1 MVDACMTCSKCKCKE
16 EQYCATGS
24 VFTYGGKTKYGRA
37 GPDGVATA
45 GGYSDKM
52 VVNEHFGI
60 KVPDGTPLEKAAPLL
75 CAGYVHLI
83 CPNLSAI
90 NWGRGCMQRV
100 QTICPLPNTQTPV
113 AVQRSLCC
121 VRVCDATACYLCTD
135 KKSTRSPTLI
145 VVCGHNLTKRTQ
157 QPAYVRN
164 HTVAH
169 HTCLCV
175 CVHACTYLSMYVSMY
190 IYNAL

>member
-83 CPNLSAI
+83 CPYFSAI
-90 NWGRGCMQRV
+90 NWAGQRM

-121 VRVCDATACYLCTD
+121 VRVCAAYCMLCVYTH
-135 KKSTRSPTLI
+135 KRTRSPTLI
-145 VVCGHNLTKRTQ
+145 VVCGHNLTK
-157 QPAYVRN
+157 
-164 HTVAH
+164 HTTPT
-169 HTCLCV
+169 TCI
-175 CVHACTYLSMYVSMY
+175 CTES
-190 IYNAL
+190 

>member
-1 MVDACMTCSKCKCKE
+1 MTCSKCKCKE

-24 VFTYGGKTKYGRA
+24 VYTYGGKTKYGRA

-83 CPNLSAI
+83 CPYLSAI
-90 NWGRGCMQRV
+90 NWGRGCMQRMLLIGAGGV
-100 QTICPLPNTQTPV
+100 CSVYHPN
-113 AVQRSLCC
+113 
-121 VRVCDATACYLCTD
+121 VRIYLCMYLCIYI
-135 KKSTRSPTLI
+135 TLYNI
-145 VVCGHNLTKRTQ
+145 CILTI
-157 QPAYVRN
+157 YI
-164 HTVAH
+164 HT
-169 HTCLCV
+169 HT
-175 CVHACTYLSMYVSMY
+175 HT
-190 IYNAL
+190 